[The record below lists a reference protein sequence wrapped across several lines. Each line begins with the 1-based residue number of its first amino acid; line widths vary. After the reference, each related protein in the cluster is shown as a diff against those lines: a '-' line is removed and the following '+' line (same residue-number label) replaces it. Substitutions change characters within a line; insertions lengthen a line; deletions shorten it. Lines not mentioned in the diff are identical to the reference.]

1 MTQQQEQQTTSLPKS
16 YSLPAQLSHYSSSS
30 GPVFLTGAAPLSI
43 SRACTTAVTSIEFG
57 VGSISDFDLLGKGKG
72 VGHSVTGV
80 QLSRRLLAK
89 DGSGGHYRNRSVG
102 SQSLFEGA
110 APQFGDHSG
119 NGNNDGPT
127 GAVPR
132 DQPRGRRVSSTA
144 SFFNSSSN
152 KNNINVRAD
161 PKSTGQQQQQQ
172 QQYQHQ
178 QQSPPALSPSSS
190 TSSCSSSSSASISSE
205 PAPVSSSLSPSS
217 STPSKEEQH
226 RGVDQEQEH
235 CSSPP
240 SLSSSVSSSNNSN
253 SPASSPASP
262 VSPILS
268 STTRHPCDNN
278 KGHAVPLGSIK
289 EGRPLFSCSPTSSS
303 TLPQP
308 SSHSPHS
315 RHLSAS
321 AAVVVTRH
329 KYPDHHHRPPP
340 ITPTALAP
348 PRKPY
353 SSLNSSPTTPSPSSR
368 APPSPIVIHRSRSIT
383 FATPSSPSSAALNIS
398 PAECHSLSPSTASP
412 ADAAYFAPI
421 SPRTLSFRRKTSS
434 FFLSLSSPS
443 SVASLTSL
451 YQSGNRPLASTNPA
465 HFQQGQGQAQ
475 AQVKAQAQS
484 QSQQYPKQQQAQ
496 YRSPDYLT
504 AYFAETH
511 HRPQSSSCHH
521 KARSSSLS
529 VIGAAGPGLLRT
541 QQQQQQSLFAKQGQ
555 DRSRS
560 HSQNVVFS
568 SSSFLPL
575 SSSSNSHTH
584 SSAHPPSPSSACLS
598 APLSSNVKRTTAP
611 SFLLQAPDTPTPAAA
626 PSSSSAL
633 LSTPPHPISATS
645 VLSSSPPSLY
655 SVSPPTRPSS
665 SLSSTSSA
673 STPSFSSSSPKHHR
687 NSNRHHH
694 HHYHHNQQVYST
706 SPSPLG
712 KYSSSPGS
720 TNHSIHTRLHHHHT
734 KHITAIPTTTL
745 NNTHVNSSHSSVS
758 AGTRYRSRHS
768 TTAPS
773 LYRPLMIPRKA
784 KQAVLSLVTT
794 EQPKYGPSRSTQS
807 TVHGG
812 DWGETA
818 IPAAG
823 GQYQQQG
830 VEPNSAGAGQD
841 PWMMV
846 TGSGS
851 SYVSN
856 ANTNSAGLSSA
867 SGLPSS
873 VGTPLNVR
881 EDQLNRMPAL
891 QLLDRNADT
900 DPVLDVETAHQVC
913 LSPHYSFRLGVADT
927 S

>member
-465 HFQQGQGQAQ
+465 HFQQERLHLLFFFKRRIHLHLQLHLRRHRHYYQ
-475 AQVKAQAQS
+475 
-484 QSQQYPKQQQAQ
+484 PHPIP
-496 YRSPDYLT
+496 SPP
-504 AYFAETH
+504 
-511 HRPQSSSCHH
+511 RP
-521 KARSSSLS
+521 
-529 VIGAAGPGLLRT
+529 
-541 QQQQQQSLFAKQGQ
+541 
-555 DRSRS
+555 
-560 HSQNVVFS
+560 
-568 SSSFLPL
+568 SFLPPHL
-575 SSSSNSHTH
+575 RFILYLHQP
-584 SSAHPPSPSSACLS
+584 ALLPLFPLLPLRPLLLFLPPHP
-598 APLSSNVKRTTAP
+598 NTTAT
-611 SFLLQAPDTPTPAAA
+611 LTDTTTTTTITT
-626 PSSSSAL
+626 SK
-633 LSTPPHPISATS
+633 STPPPLLLSENTHPLQAQPTTPFTHAFTTTTQNT
-645 VLSSSPPSLY
+645 SPPSQ
-655 SVSPPTRPSS
+655 PPPS
-665 SLSSTSSA
+665 TTPT
-673 STPSFSSSSPKHHR
+673 STPP
-687 NSNRHHH
+687 
-694 HHYHHNQQVYST
+694 
-706 SPSPLG
+706 
-712 KYSSSPGS
+712 
-720 TNHSIHTRLHHHHT
+720 
-734 KHITAIPTTTL
+734 
-745 NNTHVNSSHSSVS
+745 
-758 AGTRYRSRHS
+758 
-768 TTAPS
+768 TAPS
-773 LYRPLMIPRKA
+773 LPAHAI
-784 KQAVLSLVTT
+784 VLA
-794 EQPKYGPSRSTQS
+794 
-807 TVHGG
+807 TVLLH
-812 DWGETA
+812 
-818 IPAAG
+818 
-823 GQYQQQG
+823 
-830 VEPNSAGAGQD
+830 
-841 PWMMV
+841 
-846 TGSGS
+846 
-851 SYVSN
+851 
-856 ANTNSAGLSSA
+856 
-867 SGLPSS
+867 LPS
-873 VGTPLNVR
+873 
-881 EDQLNRMPAL
+881 
-891 QLLDRNADT
+891 T
-900 DPVLDVETAHQVC
+900 DPL
-913 LSPHYSFRLGVADT
+913 
-927 S
+927 